1 MQQTGVRIIEAAAQ
15 SPVNEEQIAHSFI
28 VVPEVPQPLTIE
40 QAGADLRAGKVSAVE
55 LAQESLRRIHEQQPR
70 LNSFITITGDLA
82 IEQARRA
89 DGELARGIDRGPLHG
104 IPYGLKDLFHVKGIR
119 TTAGSRIFEH
129 YVPGYDSTV
138 YKKLTEAGAVLMGKT
153 GLHELAYGITS
164 NNPHFGAIRNPH
176 DVNRIPG
183 GSSGGSGAAVVA
195 DLVFFAMGTDTG
207 GSIRVPSAY
216 CGCAGLKPTADLV
229 SRYGLMPLSVTL
241 DHAGPMART
250 AGDVALVMNALVP
263 ASMGKPSARDFRVG
277 VPENFFN
284 EGLSAPV
291 AKAYEAV
298 IGRFKTVSVRV
309 PDPAAIN
316 AAGRT
321 ILFSEASAQLEPHM
335 HNRESIG
342 TDVLA
347 LLDQGR
353 HVAAVEYI
361 KARRLRMYYQRAWE
375 AVWEKCDVIFTPT
388 AAIQAPL
395 IGQEIV
401 EGEEVR
407 FASTKFVRPFNVLGL
422 PALSVPLPV
431 AGLPIGLQI
440 ISPRG
445 GDASVLSVALS
456 PQLD

>member
-1 MQQTGVRIIEAAAQ
+1 MTIDQAAAQ
-15 SPVNEEQIAHSFI
+15 
-28 VVPEVPQPLTIE
+28 
-40 QAGADLRAGKVSAVE
+40 LRARKVSAVE

-70 LNSFITITGDLA
+70 LNAFITITGDLA
-82 IEQARRA
+82 LEQARRA
-89 DGELARGIDRGPLHG
+89 DDELARGIDRGPLHG
-104 IPYGLKDLFHVKGIR
+104 IPYGLKDLFHVRGIR
-119 TTAGSRIFEH
+119 TTAGSKVFEN
-129 YVPGYDSTV
+129 YVPDYDSTV

-176 DVNRIPG
+176 DLNRIPG

-195 DLVFFAMGTDTG
+195 DLVLFAMGTDTG

-216 CGCAGLKPTADLV
+216 CGCVGLKPTADLV
-229 SRYGLMPLSVTL
+229 SRRGLMPLSFTL

-250 AGDVALVMNALVP
+250 AGDTALVMNALAPMARLRP
-263 ASMGKPSARDFRVG
+263 AKNLRIG

-298 IGRFKTVSVRV
+298 IARFKTVRIKV

-321 ILFSEASAQLEPHM
+321 ILLSEASAQLEPHM
-335 HNRESIG
+335 HNRANFG
-342 TDVLA
+342 ADVMA

-353 HVAAVEYI
+353 HVSAVEYI
-361 KARRLRMYYQRAWE
+361 KARRLRRLYQRAWN

-388 AAIQAPL
+388 VAIEAPL

-407 FASTKFVRPFNVLGL
+407 FISTKFVRLFNVLGL
-422 PALSVPLPV
+422 PALSIPLPTS
-431 AGLPIGLQI
+431 GLPIGLQI
-440 ISPRG
+440 VGKPN
-445 GDASVLSVALS
+445 GDADVLSVAVS
-456 PQLD
+456 PQIA